1 MRPTMSLR
9 TWVMGIATIVL
20 ITGAWMAGVASA
32 SRAPLRSIHSE
43 PAWSAPTGMVAVTE
57 QGKLFH
63 DPSCPLIHG
72 PARLESGQQ
81 AIAFGFAPCTRCQQ
95 AD

>member
-1 MRPTMSLR
+1 MTIR
-9 TWVMGIATIVL
+9 TWLMGLATIVL
-20 ITGAWMAGVASA
+20 ITGAWMAGAASA

-43 PAWSAPTGMVAVTE
+43 PAWSTPTAMVAVTE

-72 PARLESGQQ
+72 PARLESGHQ
-81 AIAFGFAPCTRCQQ
+81 AIAEGFAPCTRCQ
-95 AD
+95 

>member
-1 MRPTMSLR
+1 MTMRIWMMSVVAL
-9 TWVMGIATIVL
+9 VL
-20 ITGAWMAGVASA
+20 LAGGWMAGVAST
-32 SRAPLRSIHSE
+32 SRASQRSAQSE
-43 PAWSAPTGMVAVTE
+43 PAWSIPTTMVSVTD

-72 PARLESGQQ
+72 PAHLESGRQ
-81 AIAFGFAPCTRCQQ
+81 AILDGYTPCTRCLK

>member
-9 TWVMGIATIVL
+9 TWAMSLTALVL
-20 ITGAWMAGVASA
+20 LAGAWMAGAASA
-32 SRAPLRSIHSE
+32 SRAPLRSAHSE
-43 PAWSAPTGMVAVTE
+43 PAWSTPAVTVAVTG

-72 PARLESGQQ
+72 PARLESAQQ
-81 AIAFGFAPCTRCQQ
+81 AIADGFAPCIRCQK
-95 AD
+95 AE

>member
-1 MRPTMSLR
+1 MTMR
-9 TWVMGIATIVL
+9 TWVMSLAAAGL
-20 ITGAWMAGVASA
+20 LTGAWMAGVASA
-32 SRAPLRSIHSE
+32 SRAPLRSLHSE
-43 PAWSAPTGMVAVTE
+43 PAWSIPTGMVAVTE

-72 PARLESGQQ
+72 PAHLQSGQQ
-81 AIAFGFAPCTRCQQ
+81 ALGNGFAPCTRCQQ

>member
-1 MRPTMSLR
+1 MTLR
-9 TWVMGIATIVL
+9 TWVMSLAALVL
-20 ITGAWMAGVASA
+20 MAGAWMAGVASA
-32 SRAPLRSIHSE
+32 SRQPLRSAHSE
-43 PAWSAPTGMVAVTE
+43 PAWSTPSGMVAVTE

-72 PARLESGQQ
+72 PAHLKSGQQ
-81 AIAFGFAPCTRCQQ
+81 AIADGFSPCTRCLQ

>member
-1 MRPTMSLR
+1 MTLRIWVMSL
-9 TWVMGIATIVL
+9 AALVL
-20 ITGAWMAGVASA
+20 LTGGWIAGVALA
-32 SRAPLRSIHSE
+32 SRAPLRSQHSE
-43 PAWSAPTGMVAVTE
+43 PARSIPTGMVAVTD

-72 PARLESGQQ
+72 RAHLESGPQ
-81 AIAFGFAPCTRCQQ
+81 AIAYGFAPCTRCQR

>member
-1 MRPTMSLR
+1 MTVR
-9 TWVMGIATIVL
+9 TWVMSLLALVL
-20 ITGAWMAGVASA
+20 LTGAWMAGAASA
-32 SRAPLRSIHSE
+32 SRAPLRSAHSE
-43 PAWSAPTGMVAVTE
+43 PAWSIPTKMVTVTE

-72 PARLESGQQ
+72 PAHLESGRQ
-81 AIAFGFAPCTRCQQ
+81 AVLGGYAPCTRCQQ